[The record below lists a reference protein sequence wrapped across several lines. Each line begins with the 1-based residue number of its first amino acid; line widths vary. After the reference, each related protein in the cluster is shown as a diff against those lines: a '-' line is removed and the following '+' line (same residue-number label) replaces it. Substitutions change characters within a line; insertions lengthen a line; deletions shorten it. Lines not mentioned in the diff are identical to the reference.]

1 MSEKND
7 PARNRTSG
15 GEAHDKDPLVRDES
29 AQQPGIST
37 ISPSKNDEANQHVT
51 SSAMDGGELTNFDVD
66 QSADPTFDQVD
77 RSKDL

>member
-15 GEAHDKDPLVRDES
+15 GEAHDKDPLIRDES
-29 AQQPGIST
+29 ALQPGIST

-66 QSADPTFDQVD
+66 QSADPSFDQVD
-77 RSKDL
+77 RGKDL